1 MPYGRRPDAA
11 GLTAPADGAS
21 PVPTPDGGSGPFVE
35 VTDVTKTYGAV
46 QALKGVSVDIVPGE
60 VLGIC
65 GHNGAGKTTLMK
77 ILSGLES
84 PDHGT
89 LRIRGQ
95 DARLR
100 HPQDAQR
107 HGIALLDQ
115 ELSIVPVLT
124 VAENLVLGNVGER
137 VIDRRG
143 ALHHRARELLAR
155 VGLSHIPPETP
166 AEQLQLGE
174 RQLVEIARLLGRDAT
189 LLILDEPTATLSRG
203 EIARVFDAVRG
214 VVADGRSVI
223 FVSHR
228 LDEVLTVCDRVMV
241 MRDGRA
247 VATELAGSLDKGR
260 LVDLMLGAAGQE
272 LPAAPRRAAKD
283 QAVTV
288 SELRVP
294 GRVERVDFE
303 FGSGTIVGIA
313 GQVGSG
319 ASAILRAIAGLTPD
333 AAGRVTVHRR
343 DVRFATPLQA
353 KASGVQYISNDRKA
367 EGLFLSQA
375 IEANLNATRFN
386 RLSSG
391 GWLAPKA
398 RLRSASALAGL
409 VGLPAERLRS
419 PVRTL
424 SGGNQQKVLLGRC
437 LQNESLSL
445 LLLDDP
451 TRGVD
456 VGGRAEIHRLIRLAA
471 EGGTTVLFSSTE
483 LDEIME
489 LSDVVVTMFAG
500 RSVSICTRQ
509 DTSPER
515 VLREMTHAPAGGG
528 GNG

>member
-1 MPYGRRPDAA
+1 VPNGRRRDPAS
-11 GLTAPADGAS
+11 LTTPADAAS
-21 PVPTPDGGSGPFVE
+21 PVASQDDGVEPFLA
-35 VTDVTKTYGAV
+35 VTDVVKAYGAV
-46 QALKGVSVDIVPGE
+46 EALKGVSVDIAPGE

-65 GHNGAGKTTLMK
+65 GHNGAGKSTLMK

-84 PDHGT
+84 PDHGS

-95 DARLR
+95 LVQLR
-100 HPQDAQR
+100 QPQDAQR
-107 HGIALLDQ
+107 HGIVLLDQ
-115 ELSIVPVLT
+115 EFSIVPVLT

-137 VIDRRG
+137 VLVRSG
-143 ALHHRARELLAR
+143 ALQRRARELLAR

-189 LLILDEPTATLSRG
+189 LLILDEPTAALSRG

-214 VVADGRSVI
+214 VAADGRSVI

-228 LDEVLTVCDRVMV
+228 LDEVLTLCDRVMV

-247 VATELAGSLDKGR
+247 VATEPTRSLDKGR

-272 LPAAPRRAAKD
+272 LPAAPRRAAED

-288 SELRVP
+288 SELSVP
-294 GRVERVDFE
+294 GRVDQVQFA
-303 FGSGTIVGIA
+303 FGSGTIVGVA

-319 ASAILRAIAGLTPD
+319 ASAILRAMAGLTPD
-333 AAGRVTVHRR
+333 ATGRVTVRGR
-343 DVRFATPLQA
+343 QVRFAAPRRA
-353 KASGVQYISNDRKA
+353 KAAGIQYISNDRKA
-367 EGLFLSQA
+367 EGLFLSQT
-375 IEANLNATRFN
+375 IEGNLNATRFS
-386 RLSSG
+386 RLSSN
-391 GWLAPKA
+391 GWLSPRA
-398 RLRSASALAGL
+398 RLRSAAALASL
-409 VGLPAERLRS
+409 VGIPAERLRS

-437 LQNESLSL
+437 LRNESLAL

-471 EGGTTVLFSSTE
+471 AGGTTVLFSSTE

-500 RSVSICTRQ
+500 RIVSISARQ

-515 VLREMTHAPAGGG
+515 VLREMTQDPAAGS
-528 GNG
+528 NA

>member
-1 MPYGRRPDAA
+1 
-11 GLTAPADGAS
+11 
-21 PVPTPDGGSGPFVE
+21 
-35 VTDVTKTYGAV
+35 VTKAYGAV
-46 QALKGVSVDIVPGE
+46 EALKGVSVDIAPGE

-84 PDHGT
+84 PDDGT

-95 DARLR
+95 VVQLR
-100 HPQDAQR
+100 HPQDAQH
-107 HGIALLDQ
+107 HGIVLLDQ

-137 VIDRRG
+137 VLVRRG
-143 ALHHRARELLAR
+143 TLQRRARALLAR

-174 RQLVEIARLLGRDAT
+174 RQLVEIARLLGRHAT
-189 LLILDEPTATLSRG
+189 LLILDEPTAALSRG
-203 EIARVFDAVRG
+203 EIARVFDAVRS
-214 VVADGRSVI
+214 VIADGRSVV

-247 VATELAGSLDKGR
+247 VATEPARGLDKGR

-272 LPAAPRRAAKD
+272 LPATPRRAAAD

-288 SELRVP
+288 SELCVP
-294 GRVERVDFE
+294 GRVDQAHFE
-303 FGSGTIVGIA
+303 FGAGTIVGIA

-333 AAGRVTVHRR
+333 ATGRVTVRGR
-343 DVRFATPLQA
+343 EVRFATPRQA

-367 EGLFLSQA
+367 EGLFLSQSIA
-375 IEANLNATRFN
+375 ANLNATRFS
-386 RLSSG
+386 RLSSN
-391 GWLAPKA
+391 GWLSRKA
-398 RLRSASALAGL
+398 RLRSASALASL
-409 VGLPAERLRS
+409 VGIPAERLRS

-437 LQNESLSL
+437 LRNDALSL

-471 EGGTTVLFSSTE
+471 AGGTTVLFSSTE

-500 RSVSICTRQ
+500 RSVSISARQ

-515 VLREMTHAPAGGG
+515 VLRDMTHNPAGGS
-528 GNG
+528 NE